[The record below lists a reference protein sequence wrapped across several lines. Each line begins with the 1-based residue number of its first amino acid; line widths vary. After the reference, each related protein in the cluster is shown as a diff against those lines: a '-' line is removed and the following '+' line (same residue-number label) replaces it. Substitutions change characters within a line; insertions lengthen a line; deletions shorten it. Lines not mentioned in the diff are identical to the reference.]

1 MAKTKLV
8 PVRLTIVA
16 QEDIEAVRDARTP
29 AGRREVRV
37 RRLCQQAFEQG
48 AVLSQ
53 RDVAIVTG
61 YSVSAVSM
69 TAVALRERGE
79 FLPLR
84 GYIEDMG
91 LFPTHKA
98 AIIRLYLEGLL
109 TPDIARRSY
118 HSKEAVDRYIR
129 GFERVRLLATKFHPA
144 ELPLLTGMSQR
155 LVEEYLKLIAEHDA
169 LPKEVTED
177 AVASS

>member
-1 MAKTKLV
+1 
-8 PVRLTIVA
+8 
-16 QEDIEAVRDARTP
+16 
-29 AGRREVRV
+29 V